1 MTYTVLGNPAYK
13 FGNTSR
19 LWGSD
24 AANDPLIYWAIE
36 IDWTNAGVYDGSNEA
51 RYCIDMEVTRG
62 RSNRLTVDSNG
73 NASGFEMS
81 RIGTARLVFDN
92 SSRRFD
98 PYYASG
104 ALYGYILPGR
114 YIKIRA
120 TYHGVTYPVFHGN
133 IKSINPVEGENPTVV
148 IECEDG
154 MRLIQNATSSLSIT
168 TDVNPE
174 DAVGAILTELEWPA
188 RFGTDL
194 QAYGVQD
201 IAYFWT
207 DGNALN
213 EIKEIC
219 KVRPSNFWIGADG
232 VARNYSLLIASGAFA
247 TTISESNT
255 LKQIALPV
263 PWEEIK
269 NYFRVYYTPRVVVTV
284 TPIFTIAETPLVP
297 ATQTETRWVDYTYN
311 NENVPAINVLT
322 PVATTD
328 FTANTLAD
336 GTGTNLTASFSVA
349 VTDFGDNAKLVIS
362 NNHPTLAGYVTFL
375 QLRGDAVTTQG
386 RGYQFN
392 TETASLA
399 KYGRHDFVVDSKFT
413 QNNYTAGNMIN
424 YSIYLRSNRPNV
436 EVQIDARPD
445 VQFDADLFDTAP
457 VDIAKYSINEDRQIT
472 YIKHKWLE
480 PNGQRA
486 VTTLILETIPT
497 VPAAPFS

>member
-1 MTYTVLGNPAYK
+1 M
-13 FGNTSR
+13 
-19 LWGSD
+19 
-24 AANDPLIYWAIE
+24 
-36 IDWTNAGVYDGSNEA
+36 
-51 RYCIDMEVTRG
+51 
-62 RSNRLTVDSNG
+62 
-73 NASGFEMS
+73 
-81 RIGTARLVFDN
+81 
-92 SSRRFD
+92 
-98 PYYASG
+98 
-104 ALYGYILPGR
+104 
-114 YIKIRA
+114 
-120 TYHGVTYPVFHGN
+120 
-133 IKSINPVEGENPTVV
+133 
-148 IECEDG
+148 
-154 MRLIQNATSSLSIT
+154 
-168 TDVNPE
+168 
-174 DAVGAILTELEWPA
+174 
-188 RFGTDL
+188 
-194 QAYGVQD
+194 
-201 IAYFWT
+201 
-207 DGNALN
+207 
-213 EIKEIC
+213 
-219 KVRPSNFWIGADG
+219 
-232 VARNYSLLIASGAFA
+232 
-247 TTISESNT
+247 
-255 LKQIALPV
+255 
-263 PWEEIK
+263 
-269 NYFRVYYTPRVVVTV
+269 
-284 TPIFTIAETPLVP
+284 
-297 ATQTETRWVDYTYN
+297 
-311 NENVPAINVLT
+311 LT

-497 VPAAPFS
+497 VPAAPFI